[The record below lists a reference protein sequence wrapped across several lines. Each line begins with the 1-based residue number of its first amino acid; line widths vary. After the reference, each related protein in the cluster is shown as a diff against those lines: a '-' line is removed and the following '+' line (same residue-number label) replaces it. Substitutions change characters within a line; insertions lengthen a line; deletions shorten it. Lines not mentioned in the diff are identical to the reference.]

1 MPKHGDVPR
10 DARFDRSGQDAVEGR
25 TGTGEAEQ
33 GGAGQPAAGP
43 HATPDLTEEEATPG
57 AGTLTPAGGENGT
70 DSASS

>member
-1 MPKHGDVPR
+1 MPNPDDVPR

-25 TGTGEAEQ
+25 TAGSEAEQ
-33 GGAGQPAAGP
+33 GAAGQPAAGP
-43 HATPDLTEEEATPG
+43 HATPDLTTEEATPG